1 MHLVSTTIK
10 ALNRAES
17 MFVAIGLILVAAT
30 LLADV
35 TGRELLGSGIYWAP
49 RTASYATTLAGM
61 VAFAVVVSAGGHL
74 RPNVLDGIFPNSWD
88 RAVNRLADIISA
100 AICAFFTWH
109 AAAFVH
115 STYVIGTRAI
125 ALEIP
130 VWYIQLVL
138 PYVFASAGL
147 RYLAFAVF
155 PDLRPVQKSLG
166 E

>member
-1 MHLVSTTIK
+1 MHLVAKTIG
-10 ALNRAES
+10 AIDRAES
-17 MFVAIGLILVAAT
+17 AFAAIGLILVAAT

-35 TGRELLGSGIYWAP
+35 TGRELLGSGIYLAP

-61 VAFAVVVSAGGHL
+61 VAFAVVVSTGGHL
-74 RPNVLDGIFPNSWD
+74 RPAVLDGVFPKRWS

-100 AICAFFTWH
+100 AICVFFAWH
-109 AAAFVH
+109 AALFVH
-115 STYVIGTRAI
+115 STYVIGTQTI
-125 ALEIP
+125 ALDIP

-147 RYLAFAVF
+147 RYLAFAAF
-155 PDLRPVQKSLG
+155 PEIRPAQKSLG